1 MEFEDSFLSEIAG
14 EMPRDDAPD
23 AYAVVLARIRDR
35 LSREF
40 SAEQLSN
47 AGPTVTEQATKTA
60 QDELMKYNNE
70 ALNSSIPRLVMPDE
84 HFVQMVLADLLGMGA
99 IEPLLQD
106 ETIEDIAIN
115 GPSEVMVFR
124 DGKWVEVDI
133 KFESPT
139 RLLEILNRGI
149 AHSNR
154 KANMVTP
161 IADAVLRGKE
171 RISVVTYPIANPN
184 PTAVIRI
191 PRAKKLMM
199 EDLVRP
205 AENGTVEKKP
215 RSEQVLPDYDSLM
228 QGGMLTAAAAKYLY
242 SAVRAGLNI
251 VVVGPTGVGKTTLL
265 MILGRCIP
273 PGKRVLIIEDTPEID
288 LYPDSEK
295 PNNILYLRTR
305 PSTIEGLKAIEQ
317 EELVK
322 LALRQRPDALT
333 LGEARGPEVFDLLN
347 ALNTGHKN
355 GLTSLHAYGVDELFS
370 RIYLMLA
377 QSERGRF
384 LDSYR
389 AANMVGQTLHIAVS
403 MEMTGNQRRIG
414 AIAELT
420 GRVAKIG
427 TAFEPEL
434 VPIFKHSGTKLEGP
448 LMTSVHARTLWH
460 AGIPKE
466 VFVVGKGS

>member
-1 MEFEDSFLSEIAG
+1 MEFEDSFLRKFASDLPG
-14 EMPRDDAPD
+14 EDGPD
-23 AYAVVLARIRDR
+23 AYAAVLAKIRDR

-47 AGPTVTEQATKTA
+47 AGPRVTEQATKTA
-60 QDELMKYNNE
+60 QDELSKYNNE
-70 ALNSSIPRLVMPDE
+70 ALNSSIPRLMMKE
-84 HFVQMVLADLLGMGA
+84 EQFVQMALADLLGMGA
-99 IEPLLQD
+99 IEPLLKD
-106 ETIEDIAIN
+106 KTIEDIAIN
-115 GPSEVMVFR
+115 GPNEVMVFR

-133 KFESPT
+133 KFDSST

-149 AHSNR
+149 AHANR

-171 RISVVTYPIANPN
+171 RISVVTYPVASPN

-199 EDLVRP
+199 EDLVKP
-205 AENGTVEKKP
+205 SENGTVEQKT
-215 RSEQVLPDYDSLM
+215 RAVQELPDYDSLM
-228 QGGMLTAAAAKYLY
+228 GGGMLTAAAAKYLY

-273 PGKRVLIIEDTPEID
+273 LGNRILIIEDTPEID
-288 LYPDSEK
+288 LYPDTEK
-295 PNNILYLRTR
+295 PNNVLYLRTR
-305 PSTIEGLKAIEQ
+305 PSTVEGLKAIEQ

-355 GLTSLHAYGVDELFS
+355 GLTSMHAYGVDELFS

-420 GRVAKIG
+420 GKVVKIG

-434 VPIFKHSGTKLEGP
+434 KPIFKHSGTKLEGP
-448 LMTSVHARTLWH
+448 LMTSVHSKMLWQ

-466 VFVVGKGS
+466 VFVVGNGS